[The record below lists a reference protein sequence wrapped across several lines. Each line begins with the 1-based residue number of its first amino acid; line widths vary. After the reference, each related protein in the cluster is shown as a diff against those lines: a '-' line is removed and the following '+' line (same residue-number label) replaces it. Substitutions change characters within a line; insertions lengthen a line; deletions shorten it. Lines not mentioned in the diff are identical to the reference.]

1 MVPKQFGYFVALWL
15 KHCLTLHLI
24 NLFETTFQRE
34 GTLYLACNDKIAFF
48 TSDNQKNGLNYG
60 LAKMLVTL

>member
-34 GTLYLACNDKIAFF
+34 DTLYLACNDKIAFF
-48 TSDNQKNGLNYG
+48 TSDNQKT
-60 LAKMLVTL
+60 V